1 MKLANIICKISLAL
15 TIFSVL
21 SSCNKNEE
29 IGIEIQPDQAKLNV
43 GFKNDFVVYA
53 HSMLTD
59 SILTDESTLNLFGSY
74 YDPIFG
80 KTASSVYT
88 QVLLA
93 NNNVNFGQNPVL
105 DSLVLCLAYNG
116 YYGDTTTTLA
126 VHVYEL
132 NEKMYLDSLYYSNR
146 NLNYFSID
154 YANKTF
160 KPRPRDSVSVNGRTY
175 GPHLRIRLKN
185 TLAQKFINASGTS
198 DLANNSNF
206 LNFFKGLYIK
216 ADPVNSG
223 GSVLY
228 FSLLNQLSGLYL
240 FYHNDSVAALTYR
253 FIIDG
258 TAARFTNFNHFS
270 YTGANPD
277 FKSQIGGDTLKGA
290 NTVYVQSMGG
300 VKTKIKF
307 PDVYSKMAA
316 IGNIVINKAELVL
329 KVDETT
335 LTGFNPP
342 DRLTLAK
349 ITEGDKMVFL
359 PDQSMG
365 NAYFG
370 GYYNSTTNEYRFT
383 ISKYIQQLV
392 SSPGEQ
398 NYGIYLMVSGAADRA
413 DRVILNGYA
422 NTPGNIRLE
431 VTYTKIN

>member
-1 MKLANIICKISLAL
+1 MKLAKNICKLILTL
-15 TIFSVL
+15 TIISIF

-29 IGIEIQPDQAKLNV
+29 IGVEIQPDQAKLNV
-43 GFKNDFVVYA
+43 GFRNDFTVYA
-53 HSMLTD
+53 YSKLTD
-59 SILTDESTLNLFGSY
+59 SILTDESTFNLLGSY
-74 YDPIFG
+74 LDPIFG
-80 KTASSVYT
+80 KTSASIYT

-93 NNNVNFGQNPVL
+93 DNNVSFGQNPVF

-116 YYGDTTTTLA
+116 YYGDTTTYLK

-132 NEKMYLDSLYYSNR
+132 NESFYHDSLYYSNR
-146 NLNYFSID
+146 NIGNYGID

-160 KPRPRDSVSVNGRTY
+160 KPRPKDSVTVNGKTY

-185 TLAQKFINASGTS
+185 TLAQKFINASGTA
-198 DLANNSNF
+198 DLANNTNF

-216 ADPVNSG
+216 ADPVSAG

-240 FYHNDSVAALTYR
+240 FYHNDSVGSLTYR
-253 FIIDG
+253 FVVDG
-258 TAARFTNFNHFS
+258 TSARFTNFNHYS
-270 YTGANPD
+270 YFGADAD
-277 FKSQIGGDTLKGA
+277 FKSQISGDTLKGA

-307 PDVYSKMAA
+307 PDVYSKLAVF
-316 IGNIVINKAELVL
+316 GNVVINKAELIL
-329 KVDETT
+329 KVDEST
-335 LTGFNPP
+335 LSGFNPP
-342 DRLTLAK
+342 DRLALAK

-359 PDQSMG
+359 PDQALG

-370 GYYNSTTNEYRFT
+370 GYYNSTTKEYRFT
-383 ISKYIQQLV
+383 ISKYIQQLI
-392 SSPGEQ
+392 STPGEA

-413 DRVILNGYA
+413 DRVVLDGYA
-422 NTPGNIRLE
+422 KTPGNIRLE